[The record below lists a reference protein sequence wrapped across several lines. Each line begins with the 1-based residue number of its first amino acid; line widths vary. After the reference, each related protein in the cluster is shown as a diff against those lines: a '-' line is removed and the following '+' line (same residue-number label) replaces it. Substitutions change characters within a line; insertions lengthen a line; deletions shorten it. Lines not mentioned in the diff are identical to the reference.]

1 MRELHSVTVVG
12 LHYCNS
18 DAIDDVLRAAADGS
32 FITCE

>member
-12 LHYCNS
+12 LHYS